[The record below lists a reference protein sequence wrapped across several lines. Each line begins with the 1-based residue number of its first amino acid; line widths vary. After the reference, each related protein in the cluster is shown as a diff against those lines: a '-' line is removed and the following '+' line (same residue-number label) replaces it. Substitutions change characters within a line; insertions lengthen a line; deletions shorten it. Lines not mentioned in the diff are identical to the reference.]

1 MEEEEEEEED
11 ESHSNTSR
19 ALAVSRHQTEA
30 RANLLAVQQGLDL
43 EALPQL
49 AVSESE
55 ELPPVDALVCD
66 ALAVLAQPDLLE
78 PVADLTQVSSQLS
91 RLHRGSW

>member
-1 MEEEEEEEED
+1 ME
-11 ESHSNTSR
+11 
-19 ALAVSRHQTEA
+19 AM
-30 RANLLAVQQGLDL
+30 
-43 EALPQL
+43 PQL

-78 PVADLTQVSSQLS
+78 PVADLAGTPLNSLFQTEILASCSERTYTYLLVSARPLVQAIVLS
-91 RLHRGSW
+91 